1 MLYDAGATT
10 IHVKLHLNM
19 ALLEYQSQVVLEK
32 VGRNVADFNRHQLTK
47 AWGKAV
53 QAHLAR
59 QAQDT
64 DFFLSQNGNDELFLD
79 ALAVA

>member
-1 MLYDAGATT
+1 MPYDAGATT
-10 IHVKLHLNM
+10 IHVKLNLNM

-32 VGRNVADFNRHQLTK
+32 VGYDVTHFNRHQLTQ
-47 AWGKAV
+47 AWGKAI
-53 QAHLAR
+53 QDHLAR

-64 DFFLSQNGNDELFLD
+64 DFLLAQNGNDEVFLD